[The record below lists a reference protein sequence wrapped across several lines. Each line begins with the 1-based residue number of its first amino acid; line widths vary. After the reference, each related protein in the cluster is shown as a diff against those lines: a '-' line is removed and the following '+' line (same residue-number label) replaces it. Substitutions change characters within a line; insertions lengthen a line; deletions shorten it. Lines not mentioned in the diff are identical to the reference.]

1 MKRSNAETVGELSQK
16 ILKLF
21 HIDENVMAL
30 NIKED
35 WTKIV
40 TCFCSVYNGL
50 GTIYQLDAGV
60 ICQYT
65 QGIRLKDKKLY
76 VTLTSAPLIQELKMN
91 SQLFLSKI
99 WEYYEINADV
109 IKSIHFN

>member
-1 MKRSNAETVGELSQK
+1 MKRSSAETVSELSQK
-16 ILKLF
+16 MLKLF
-21 HIDENVMAL
+21 HIDENVLAL
-30 NIKED
+30 DIKQD
-35 WTKIV
+35 WPQIV
-40 TCFCSVYNGL
+40 NRFCSVYNGM
-50 GTIYQLDAGV
+50 GTIYQLDAAF

-91 SQLFLSKI
+91 SQLMLSKI
-99 WEYYEINADV
+99 WEYYAINADI

>member
-1 MKRSNAETVGELSQK
+1 MKRSNAETVGELSQR

-21 HIDENVMAL
+21 HIDENVMSL
-30 NIKED
+30 DIKED
-35 WTKIV
+35 WPQIV
-40 TCFCSVYNGL
+40 GSFCKVYNGM
-50 GTIYQLDAGV
+50 GTIYQLDAGL

-91 SQLFLSKI
+91 SQLMLSKI
-99 WEYYEINADV
+99 WEHYEINADI